1 MSLPKNFQQTVNLNK
16 RVEALNDL
24 TFYLFEYQVILT
36 EEIINEIYSKDF
48 DEYEKLSLL
57 GEVKFLG
64 NKKANC
70 KNRVSALNKEKSEEK
85 FKELLNKAIEG
96 NLIESFEVKKV
107 TEKTF
112 ADEIDEK
119 NLTELLN
126 LKRD

>member
-1 MSLPKNFQQTVNLNK
+1 MRLPKNFQQTVNLTK

-24 TFYLFEYQVILT
+24 TFYLFDYEVKLT
-36 EEIINEIYSKDF
+36 EETIKEIYSKDF
-48 DEYEKLSLL
+48 DEFEKLSIL

-64 NKKANC
+64 NKKAEC
-70 KNRVSALNKEKSEEK
+70 KSRVSALDKEKSEEK
-85 FKELLNKAIEG
+85 FKEIITKAIDFG
-96 NLIESFEVKKV
+96 LIESFKIKSV

-112 ADEIDEK
+112 ADEIEDK

>member
-1 MSLPKNFQQTVNLNK
+1 MSLPKNFQQTVNLTK

-24 TFYLFEYQVILT
+24 TFYLFDYEVKLT
-36 EEIINEIYSKDF
+36 EETIKEIYSKDF
-48 DEYEKLSLL
+48 DEFEKLSIL

-64 NKKANC
+64 NKKAEC
-70 KNRVSALNKEKSEEK
+70 KSRVSALDKEKSEEK
-85 FKELLNKAIEG
+85 FKEIITKAIDFG
-96 NLIESFEVKKV
+96 LIESFKIKSV

-112 ADEIDEK
+112 ADEIEDK